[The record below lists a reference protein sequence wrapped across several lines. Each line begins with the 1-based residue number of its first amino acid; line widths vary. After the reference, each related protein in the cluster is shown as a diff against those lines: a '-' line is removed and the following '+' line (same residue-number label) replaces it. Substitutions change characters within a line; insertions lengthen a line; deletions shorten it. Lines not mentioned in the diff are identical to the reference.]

1 MVFILIQFG
10 ITDLSVITFVVIFI
24 TTNIMPNLFLFKINK
39 IKKQRDILFLKNEK
53 LSQIYQLLVLIN

>member
-39 IKKQRDILFLKNEK
+39 IKNQRDMLFFKNEK